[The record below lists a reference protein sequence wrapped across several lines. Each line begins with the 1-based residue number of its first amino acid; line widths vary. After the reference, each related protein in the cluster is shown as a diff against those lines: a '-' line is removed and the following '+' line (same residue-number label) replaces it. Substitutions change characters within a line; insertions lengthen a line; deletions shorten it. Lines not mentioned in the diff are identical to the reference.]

1 MTDIEGLISGWTPM
15 EIVDSFIK
23 LGGSPVFQAS
33 LGLIALY
40 IIVNSKLVER
50 FRK

>member
-1 MTDIEGLISGWTPM
+1 MEELTAGWTPM
-15 EIVDSFIK
+15 DFVEAFIT